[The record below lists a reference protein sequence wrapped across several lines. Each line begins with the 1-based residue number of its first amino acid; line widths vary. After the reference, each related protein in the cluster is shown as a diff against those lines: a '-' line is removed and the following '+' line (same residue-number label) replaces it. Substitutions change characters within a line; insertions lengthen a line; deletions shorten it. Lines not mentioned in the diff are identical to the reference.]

1 MFWRLFSAITL
12 LEKRGPEVDQANLS
26 RYLAE
31 SCYVPTALLPGQHVS
46 WRAIDSD
53 RAEATLWHAGSKA
66 VAEFHFNEEGQITKM
81 TATDRARCARHL
93 ACSCTCAAT
102 VRWHPAACC
111 CCGCISLAKVCQ
123 LTVRS
128 ANLCQTLA
136 WPRLYSISMVTAC
149 GDQPAVCEL

>member
-81 TATDRARCARHL
+81 TATDRTRCAQHL
-93 ACSCTCAAT
+93 PACVLLRRLCAGNLL
-102 VRWHPAACC
+102 PAA
-111 CCGCISLAKVCQ
+111 SLAAV
-123 LTVRS
+123 
-128 ANLCQTLA
+128 A
-136 WPRLYSISMVTAC
+136 WPRCVISLCV
-149 GDQPAVCEL
+149 

>member
-31 SCYVPTALLPGQHVS
+31 SCYIPTALLPGQHVS

-53 RAEATLWHAGSKA
+53 RAEATLRHGGSKA

-81 TATDRARCARHL
+81 TATDRARCVLRHPTCLFAL
-93 ACSCTCAAT
+93 AVT
-102 VRWHPAACC
+102 VRWDPAACC
-111 CCGCISLAKVCQ
+111 FCGCSSLTKVCR
-123 LTVRS
+123 LTVLR
-128 ANLCQTLA
+128 QTCAKHLIGQVRIA
-136 WPRLYSISMVTAC
+136 S
-149 GDQPAVCEL
+149 